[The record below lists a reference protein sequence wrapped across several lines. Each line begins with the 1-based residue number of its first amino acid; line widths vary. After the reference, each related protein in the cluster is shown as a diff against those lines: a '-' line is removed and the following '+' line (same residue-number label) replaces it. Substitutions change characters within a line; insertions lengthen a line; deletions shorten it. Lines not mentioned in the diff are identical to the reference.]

1 MFASWKGL
9 SLKHLGLK
17 KGGFRRCLRFEW
29 NTFEVA
35 FLNVATPVVKSEWNL
50 VSAGNED
57 FMVGK
62 FHCIQV
68 PGRPWGRHHKRPT
81 RYSRNGRKKALQRNK
96 AGKVNAYSCVS
107 TSDTPKSRRNSWF
120 YLGSSCFGSC
130 LILRHSHF
138 SYCMKSYTY
147 VKMDSDIYRWW
158 KIPNSGWERGILHLF
173 QYALRYLH
181 APPVKK
187 TWIYPRRGS
196 IDRKCGMFAGFIM
209 RHDTFFFGHVSNWS
223 PCWRHTI
230 SQIHPSVY
238 TNLYQNVHSRI
249 QHYEFVITF

>member
-1 MFASWKGL
+1 MFACWKGL

-68 PGRPWGRHHKRPT
+68 PGRPWGRHHKKPT

-96 AGKVNAYSCVS
+96 AGKVNAYRCVS

-187 TWIYPRRGS
+187 R
-196 IDRKCGMFAGFIM
+196 GFI
-209 RHDTFFFGHVSNWS
+209 HDVDLSTESAACSQVLSWGMTPFFLDTYRIDHHVGDIRY
-223 PCWRHTI
+223 PKFI
-230 SQIHPSVY
+230 PVFIQICIKMSIPGY
-238 TNLYQNVHSRI
+238 NIMNL
-249 QHYEFVITF
+249 